1 MNKNIK
7 MISPPSKWLLVT
19 FTFIATAIITGLST
33 SLPAQVISASVE
45 EVNSGSNDSE
55 DIMRFKQHKDNPTQG
70 SIGTQEEAI
79 NHINQAQSALQNG
92 DTAGAQSHL
101 DLAKQ
106 ALGCNKII
114 DPNC

>member
-1 MNKNIK
+1 MKNKSLIGFRSWN
-7 MISPPSKWLLVT
+7 ML
-19 FTFIATAIITGLST
+19 FTFGVAAVGLLFSAFP
-33 SLPAQVISASVE
+33 LMVSASPQTGSPE
-45 EVNSGSNDSE
+45 SDASNSS
-55 DIMRFKQHKDNPTQG
+55 QQ
-70 SIGTQEEAI
+70 AV

>member
-1 MNKNIK
+1 M
-7 MISPPSKWLLVT
+7 LLSDS
-19 FTFIATAIITGLST
+19 FS
-33 SLPAQVISASVE
+33 ISASLTAELAGVDPSFTSLILVMVSASPQTGSPE
-45 EVNSGSNDSE
+45 SDASNSS
-55 DIMRFKQHKDNPTQG
+55 QQ
-70 SIGTQEEAI
+70 AV

>member
-1 MNKNIK
+1 MNKNIR

-33 SLPAQVISASVE
+33 SLPAQVISASIE

-55 DIMRFKQHKDNPTQG
+55 DIMKFKQHKDNPTQIP
-70 SIGTQEEAI
+70 IGTQEEAI

-106 ALGCNKII
+106 AVGCSPL
-114 DPNC
+114 DPRGC